1 MKKIAYL
8 ILPLFTF
15 VFFACEDKQA
25 EVYSGESITYF
36 TQTTATYPV
45 EAGSAFEVG
54 IVVSDA
60 SSSPRGFVVEV
71 DQDLTTALPNSY
83 SMDMNPS
90 IDADSYTASFNVYG
104 EVTNVVAGQV
114 LVLNLVAVEGSN
126 LAGFDTT
133 ISITMNPSCP
143 IEADFTGDY
152 LIEEITPYVDGPT
165 LADGSIVTV
174 SPVTGNATQRTFNSA
189 NYPNY
194 CSTPNAFTF
203 ELNCGQILMAGEGT
217 QCNCSCGGNLW
228 FTNAAEPT
236 SYDPADDSMF
246 EVSFTNDAYSDC
258 GAPQTTTYRFTKQ

>member
-8 ILPLFTF
+8 ILPLFAF
-15 VFFACEDKQA
+15 VFFSCDEKEADI
-25 EVYSGESITYF
+25 YSGESISYF
-36 TQTTATYPV
+36 TESTATYPV
-45 EAGSAFEVG
+45 EAGSAFAVG

-60 SSSPRGFVVEV
+60 STSPRGFVVEV

-90 IDADSYTASFNVYG
+90 IDADSFAGSFNVYG
-104 EVTNVVAGQV
+104 EVSNVVAGQV
-114 LVLNLVAVEGSN
+114 LVLNLVSVEGSN
-126 LAGFDTT
+126 VAGFDTT

-152 LIEEITPYVDGPT
+152 LIEEITPFVDGPT
-165 LADGSIVTV
+165 LNDGSIVTV
-174 SPVTGNATQRTFNSA
+174 STVTGNATQRTFDTA
-189 NYPNY
+189 NYITY

-203 ELNCGQILMAGEGT
+203 ELNCGLILMAGEGT
-217 QCNCSCGGNLW
+217 QCNCSCNGNLW
-228 FTNAAEPT
+228 FTNAAAPT

-258 GAPQTTTYRFTKQ
+258 GAPAITTYKFTKQ